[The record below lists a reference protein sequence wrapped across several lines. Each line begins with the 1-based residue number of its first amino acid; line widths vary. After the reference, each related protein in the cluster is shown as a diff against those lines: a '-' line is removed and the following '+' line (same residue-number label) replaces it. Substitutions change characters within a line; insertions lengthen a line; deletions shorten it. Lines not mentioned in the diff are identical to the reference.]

1 MNKKLIV
8 YIQGWVLLIE
18 GAAMQLSTVV
28 GLIHREWEFAKYFLF
43 IGLILIALGVVLVI
57 KKPKSNVMYL
67 KDGFACTALSW
78 VVLSVAG
85 CLPLW
90 ISRTIPHFIDAVF
103 ETVSGFTTTGA
114 TILTEIEHLPRCM
127 LFWRSFSH
135 FLGGM
140 GVVVFLLAIIPRLGG
155 NQSINLMKAEST
167 GPAVSK
173 SMPKLRNYAALLYG
187 IYGGLTLLECILLL
201 CGGMNMFDAVTTSF
215 STAGTGGFMV
225 YNDSMARF
233 SPYLQTVVAVFMML
247 FGVNFYIYIVLLMR
261 RFKLAVK
268 NEELWVYL
276 GVTVGATVNVMLAAV
291 KARGLT
297 VIENAAKEP
306 HIVDLANFLNSM
318 GADVRGAGTDVIK
331 IRGVDHMHGCDYSV
345 IPDQIEAGTYMAAV
359 AACGGD
365 VLVRN
370 VVPKHLESIIAKLVE
385 AGVRVEE
392 HDDAV
397 RVIADKP
404 LTKVN
409 IKTMPHP
416 GFPTDMQPQM
426 AAALCL
432 ANGTSI
438 VSEGVWDSR
447 FKYVDQLTRMG
458 AHIEVNGKVAIIQGV
473 DHLNGCPVKA
483 YDLRAGAAMI
493 IAGLAAK
500 GHTEIENIIFIDR
513 GYENVVE
520 KFSALGADISR
531 EPILD
536 HPDKIQNAG

>member
-8 YIQGWVLLIE
+8 YILGWVLLIE

-28 GLIHREWEFAKYFLF
+28 GLIHHEWEFAKYFLF
-43 IGLILIALGVVLVI
+43 IGLILIALGVLLVI
-57 KKPKSNVMYL
+57 KKPQSNVMYL

-114 TILTEIEHLPRCM
+114 TILVEIEHLPRCM

-167 GPAVSK
+167 GPSVSK

-201 CGGMNMFDAVTTSF
+201 CGGMNIFDAVTTSF

-276 GVTVGATVNVMLAAV
+276 GITVGATVIIALDLVMNRMYSGDVSRSFLQSFFYITSVGSSTGMAITDVNQWPELSKAIVLIVTCIGACAGSTGGGFKVSRLLILFKGVRKEFALILHPRTVRTVKMDSKKITHEVTRSVSVYFAIYMAIIIVTTILISINGFDFTTSFTSVLATLNNTGPGMNVVGSTGNYAGFSVFSKIVFCFNMLAG
-291 KARGLT
+291 RL
-297 VIENAAKEP
+297 ELYP
-306 HIVDLANFLNSM
+306 FL
-318 GADVRGAGTDVIK
+318 
-331 IRGVDHMHGCDYSV
+331 
-345 IPDQIEAGTYMAAV
+345 
-359 AACGGD
+359 
-365 VLVRN
+365 L
-370 VVPKHLESIIAKLVE
+370 
-385 AGVRVEE
+385 
-392 HDDAV
+392 
-397 RVIADKP
+397 
-404 LTKVN
+404 
-409 IKTMPHP
+409 
-416 GFPTDMQPQM
+416 
-426 AAALCL
+426 
-432 ANGTSI
+432 
-438 VSEGVWDSR
+438 
-447 FKYVDQLTRMG
+447 
-458 AHIEVNGKVAIIQGV
+458 
-473 DHLNGCPVKA
+473 
-483 YDLRAGAAMI
+483 
-493 IAGLAAK
+493 
-500 GHTEIENIIFIDR
+500 IFIP
-513 GYENVVE
+513 
-520 KFSALGADISR
+520 SAWKRS
-531 EPILD
+531 
-536 HPDKIQNAG
+536 

>member
-8 YIQGWVLLIE
+8 YILGWVLLIE

-28 GLIHREWEFAKYFLF
+28 GLIHHEWEFAEYFLF
-43 IGLILIALGVVLVI
+43 IGLILIALGVLLVI
-57 KKPKSNVMYL
+57 KKPQSNVMYL

-114 TILTEIEHLPRCM
+114 TILVEIEHLPRCM

-167 GPAVSK
+167 GPSVSK

-201 CGGMNMFDAVTTSF
+201 CGGMNIFDAVTTSF

-276 GVTVGATVNVMLAAV
+276 GITVGATVIIALDLVMNRMYSGDVSRSFLQSFFYITSVGSSTGMAITDVNQWPELSKAIVLIVTCIGACAGSTGGGFKVSRLLILLKGVRKEFALILHPRTVRTVKMDSKKITHEVTRSVSVYFAIYMAIIIVTTILISINGFDFTTSFTSVLATLNNTGPGMNVVGSTGNYAGFSVFSKIVFCFNMLAG
-291 KARGLT
+291 RL
-297 VIENAAKEP
+297 ELYP
-306 HIVDLANFLNSM
+306 FL
-318 GADVRGAGTDVIK
+318 
-331 IRGVDHMHGCDYSV
+331 
-345 IPDQIEAGTYMAAV
+345 
-359 AACGGD
+359 
-365 VLVRN
+365 L
-370 VVPKHLESIIAKLVE
+370 
-385 AGVRVEE
+385 
-392 HDDAV
+392 
-397 RVIADKP
+397 
-404 LTKVN
+404 
-409 IKTMPHP
+409 
-416 GFPTDMQPQM
+416 
-426 AAALCL
+426 
-432 ANGTSI
+432 
-438 VSEGVWDSR
+438 
-447 FKYVDQLTRMG
+447 
-458 AHIEVNGKVAIIQGV
+458 
-473 DHLNGCPVKA
+473 
-483 YDLRAGAAMI
+483 
-493 IAGLAAK
+493 
-500 GHTEIENIIFIDR
+500 IFIP
-513 GYENVVE
+513 
-520 KFSALGADISR
+520 SAWKRS
-531 EPILD
+531 
-536 HPDKIQNAG
+536 

>member
-201 CGGMNMFDAVTTSF
+201 CGGMNIFDAVTTSF

-276 GVTVGATVNVMLAAV
+276 GITVGATV
-291 KARGLT
+291 
-297 VIENAAKEP
+297 
-306 HIVDLANFLNSM
+306 
-318 GADVRGAGTDVIK
+318 
-331 IRGVDHMHGCDYSV
+331 
-345 IPDQIEAGTYMAAV
+345 
-359 AACGGD
+359 
-365 VLVRN
+365 
-370 VVPKHLESIIAKLVE
+370 IIALDLV
-385 AGVRVEE
+385 
-392 HDDAV
+392 
-397 RVIADKP
+397 
-404 LTKVN
+404 
-409 IKTMPHP
+409 
-416 GFPTDMQPQM
+416 
-426 AAALCL
+426 
-432 ANGTSI
+432 
-438 VSEGVWDSR
+438 
-447 FKYVDQLTRMG
+447 
-458 AHIEVNGKVAIIQGV
+458 
-473 DHLNGCPVKA
+473 LNHM
-483 YDLRAGAAMI
+483 Y
-493 IAGLAAK
+493 
-500 GHTEIENIIFIDR
+500 R
-513 GYENVVE
+513 G
-520 KFSALGADISR
+520 DISR
-531 EPILD
+531 SFLESFFYITSVGSSTGMAITDVNKWPELSKAIVLIVTCIGACAGSTGGGFKVSRLLILFKGVRKEFALIL
-536 HPDKIQNAG
+536 HPHTVRTVKMDSKKITHEVTRSVSVYFAIYMAIIIVTTILISINGFDFTTSFTSVLATLNNTGPGMNIVGSTGNYAGFSVFSKIVFCFNMLAGRLELYPFLLIFIPSAWKRS

>member
-8 YIQGWVLLIE
+8 YILGWVLLIE

-28 GLIHREWEFAKYFLF
+28 GLIHHEWEFAKYFLF
-43 IGLILIALGVVLVI
+43 IGLILIALGVLLVI
-57 KKPKSNVMYL
+57 KKPQSNVMYL

-114 TILTEIEHLPRCM
+114 TILVEIEHLPRCM

-167 GPAVSK
+167 GPSVSK

-201 CGGMNMFDAVTTSF
+201 CGGMNIFDAVTTSF

-276 GVTVGATVNVMLAAV
+276 GITVGATVIIALDLVMNRMYSGDVSRSFLQSFFYITSVGSSTGMAITDVNQWPELSKAIVLIVTCIGACAGSTGGGFKVSRLLILLKGVRKEFALILHPRTVRTVKMDSKKITHEVTRSVSVYFAIYMAIIIVTTILISINGFDFTTSFTSVLATLNNTGPGMNVVGSTGNYAGFSVFSKIVFCFNMLAG
-291 KARGLT
+291 RL
-297 VIENAAKEP
+297 ELYP
-306 HIVDLANFLNSM
+306 FL
-318 GADVRGAGTDVIK
+318 
-331 IRGVDHMHGCDYSV
+331 
-345 IPDQIEAGTYMAAV
+345 
-359 AACGGD
+359 
-365 VLVRN
+365 L
-370 VVPKHLESIIAKLVE
+370 
-385 AGVRVEE
+385 
-392 HDDAV
+392 
-397 RVIADKP
+397 
-404 LTKVN
+404 
-409 IKTMPHP
+409 
-416 GFPTDMQPQM
+416 
-426 AAALCL
+426 
-432 ANGTSI
+432 
-438 VSEGVWDSR
+438 
-447 FKYVDQLTRMG
+447 
-458 AHIEVNGKVAIIQGV
+458 
-473 DHLNGCPVKA
+473 
-483 YDLRAGAAMI
+483 
-493 IAGLAAK
+493 
-500 GHTEIENIIFIDR
+500 IFIP
-513 GYENVVE
+513 
-520 KFSALGADISR
+520 SAWKRS
-531 EPILD
+531 
-536 HPDKIQNAG
+536 

>member
-1 MNKKLIV
+1 MDKFCINGGKRL
-8 YIQGWVLLIE
+8 E
-18 GAAMQLSTVV
+18 
-28 GLIHREWEFAKYFLF
+28 
-43 IGLILIALGVVLVI
+43 GVVDISGAKNSVVAILPATLLAEGPCRIENIPNISDVTCMLEMLEAMGARI
-57 KKPKSNVMYL
+57 RAINSHTYEIDTSIISSYTVPYELTRHLRASYYL
-67 KDGFACTALSW
+67 LGALLGRCSKARVAMPGGCDFGGVRPIDQHLKGFEMLGA
-78 VVLSVAG
+78 
-85 CLPLW
+85 
-90 ISRTIPHFIDAVF
+90 
-103 ETVSGFTTTGA
+103 TVSMEENAFVHARADHLTGNS
-114 TILTEIEHLPRCM
+114 IYM
-127 LFWRSFSH
+127 D
-135 FLGGM
+135 
-140 GVVVFLLAIIPRLGG
+140 VV
-155 NQSINLMKAEST
+155 S
-167 GPAVSK
+167 
-173 SMPKLRNYAALLYG
+173 
-187 IYGGLTLLECILLL
+187 
-201 CGGMNMFDAVTTSF
+201 
-215 STAGTGGFMV
+215 
-225 YNDSMARF
+225 
-233 SPYLQTVVAVFMML
+233 
-247 FGVNFYIYIVLLMR
+247 
-261 RFKLAVK
+261 
-268 NEELWVYL
+268 
-276 GVTVGATVNVMLAAV
+276 VGATVNVMLAAV

-306 HIVDLANFLNSM
+306 HVVDLANFLNSM

-331 IRGVDHMHGCDYSV
+331 IRGVEHMHGCDYSV

-385 AGVRVEE
+385 AGVTVEE

-432 ANGTSI
+432 ASGTSI